1 MVKESTLFLFG
12 IASKQVKA
20 LQTKRGRVVMKLTP
34 ALKRLLPM
42 KRFAG
47 LSCRVRSL
55 LYAPS
60 VKFDSAT
67 LCDDPDH
74 FICCRR
80 GFQD

>member
-1 MVKESTLFLFG
+1 
-12 IASKQVKA
+12 
-20 LQTKRGRVVMKLTP
+20 MKLTP

>member
-47 LSCRVRSL
+47 LSCRVSIFILVRML
-55 LYAPS
+55 NLTTETLY
-60 VKFDSAT
+60 
-67 LCDDPDH
+67 DDPDH